1 MPGFFKA
8 PEGHMVQYEE
18 MKPRNLYK
26 QPYYREC
33 DREYVDEEAR
43 KFMFRSNDDL
53 RHCKRILQGL
63 KRSLVQ
69 VSFT

>member
-8 PEGHMVQYEE
+8 PEGRMVQYEE

-33 DREYVDEEAR
+33 DWEYVDEEAR

>member
-8 PEGHMVQYEE
+8 PEGRMVQYEE
-18 MKPRNLYK
+18 MKPCNLYK

-33 DREYVDEEAR
+33 NREYVDEEAR

>member
-8 PEGHMVQYEE
+8 PEGRMVQYEE

-26 QPYYREC
+26 KPYYREC

-53 RHCKRILQGL
+53 RHCKRKLQGL
-63 KRSLVQ
+63 KCSLVQ

>member
-8 PEGHMVQYEE
+8 PEGCMVQYEE
-18 MKPRNLYK
+18 MKPHNLYK
-26 QPYYREC
+26 QPYYGEC
-33 DREYVDEEAR
+33 DREYVDEEAQ
-43 KFMFRSNDDL
+43 KFMFQSNNDL

-63 KRSLVQ
+63 KCSLVQ

>member
-1 MPGFFKA
+1 
-8 PEGHMVQYEE
+8 MVQYKE

-33 DREYVDEEAR
+33 DREYVDKEAQ
-43 KFMFRSNDDL
+43 KFMFQSNDDL
-53 RHCKRILQGL
+53 RHCKRIPQGL
-63 KRSLVQ
+63 KYLLVQ

>member
-1 MPGFFKA
+1 MPSFFKA
-8 PEGHMVQYEE
+8 PEGRMVQYEE
-18 MKPRNLYK
+18 MKPHNLYK

-33 DREYVDEEAR
+33 DREYVDGEAR
-43 KFMFRSNDDL
+43 KFMFRSNNDL

-69 VSFT
+69 VSLT

>member
-8 PEGHMVQYEE
+8 PEGCMVQYEE

>member
-8 PEGHMVQYEE
+8 PEGRMVQYEE

-33 DREYVDEEAR
+33 DREYVDEEAW

-53 RHCKRILQGL
+53 CHCKRILQGL